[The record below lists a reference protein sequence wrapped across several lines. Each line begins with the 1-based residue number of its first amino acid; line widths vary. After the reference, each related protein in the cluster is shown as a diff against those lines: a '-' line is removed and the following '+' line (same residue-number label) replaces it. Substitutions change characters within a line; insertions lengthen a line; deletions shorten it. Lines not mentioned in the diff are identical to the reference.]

1 VTDAELLRAYEPIL
15 RFTEGELFFPSHA
28 APYIAECDLWQGRS
42 EREST
47 LVVPYGEL
55 TPQVLANVEAPPGE
69 RLFLR
74 FVQRPLSGVELA
86 RWRARPD
93 RPSFQAP
100 GRLARVGLFARIVDA
115 GFNLS
120 LLLRGTVPGG
130 TALAAWAKYHRMAED
145 DPRPVYHGRVVRED
159 GWIVLQ
165 YLFFYVMNDW
175 RTHFGGANDHE
186 ADWEQVFVYLED
198 RPEGPRPVWCA
209 AAAHES
215 RGDDL
220 RRRWDDPDL
229 HRDGD
234 HPVLYVGAGSHATYF
249 EPGEYVTTVPVPGY
263 RPVRG
268 LLEAVRVLWRD
279 VLRQVDPGDLAVRL
293 RGWLSV
299 PFIDYARGDGRAIGP
314 GAAQEWT
321 AVPLGEEVPWVS
333 RYRGLFGLD
342 TYDRFAGERAP
353 AGPKFAR
360 DGTVR
365 RSWYD
370 PLGWAG
376 LAKSAPPGRAARVLR
391 SHIAGLAAEAER
403 LRVAEREE
411 AARLPGLQLELEAL
425 SHGVAPGPVRDA
437 TAAEVARTE
446 RALAETR
453 RALAALGD
461 RTEAAEDELARV
473 EAGDFGDPRD
483 HLRSPYRPMPAE
495 VRRYGIVVELWS
507 ALGFGLLLLGMIAVA
522 YFTDVGAW
530 GAAALALAVYVALES
545 AFHRRVLRLMLWVT
559 LGLALVAAAILVW
572 EFALQLLIAAVVA
585 VAILT
590 IMDNLRELRR
600 GRT

>member
-1 VTDAELLRAYEPIL
+1 MTGAELLRAYEPIL
-15 RFTEGELFFPSHA
+15 RFTRGELFFPA
-28 APYIAECDLWQGRS
+28 DAERYIAECDLWQGRS

-55 TPQVLANVEAPPGE
+55 TPERLATIEAPPGE

-74 FVQRPLSGVELA
+74 FVQRPLTGVEFA
-86 RWRARPD
+86 VWRARPD

-100 GRLARVGLFARIVDA
+100 GRLARVGLFARVVDA
-115 GFNLS
+115 LFSLS

-130 TALAAWAKYHRMAED
+130 TALAAWAKYHELVAD

-229 HRDGD
+229 HREGD

-268 LLEAVRVLWRD
+268 LLEALRVFWRD
-279 VLRQVDPGDLAVRL
+279 VLRQVDPGDLSVRL

-299 PFIDYARGDGRAIGP
+299 PFIDYARGDGESVGP
-314 GAAQEWT
+314 AQERAWT
-321 AVPLGEEVPWVS
+321 QVLIGDEIPWVS
-333 RYRGLFGLD
+333 GYRGLFGLD

-353 AGPKFAR
+353 AGPKFSR

-376 LAKSAPPGRAARVLR
+376 LAKAAPPGRAAGVLR
-391 SHIAGLAAEAER
+391 SHLAGLEAEAER
-403 LRVAEREE
+403 LRASEREL
-411 AARLPGLQLELEAL
+411 AARLPGLQLELGGL
-425 SHGVAPGPVRDA
+425 RHGVAPGPVREE
-437 TAAEVARTE
+437 TASEVARTE
-446 RALAETR
+446 RELAAAR
-453 RALAALGD
+453 RSLAALAD
-461 RTEAAEDELARV
+461 RTEAATTELARV
-473 EAGDFGDPRD
+473 EAGDLGDPRE
-483 HLRSPYRPMPAE
+483 HLRSPYRPVPAE
-495 VRRYGIVVELWS
+495 VRRYGIVLELWS
-507 ALGFGLLLLGMIAVA
+507 ALGLGLLILAVIATA
-522 YFTDVGAW
+522 FFTDVGPW
-530 GAAALALAVYVALES
+530 GAAALAVAVYVVLES
-545 AFHRRVLRLMLWVT
+545 SFRRRLLRLLLWAT
-559 LGLALVAAAILVW
+559 LALALVAAGILVW
-572 EFALQLLIAAVVA
+572 EFALELLIVAVVGIA
-585 VAILT
+585 MLT
-590 IMDNLRELRR
+590 IVDNLRELRR
-600 GRT
+600 GR

>member
-1 VTDAELLRAYEPIL
+1 MTDAELLREYEPIL
-15 RFTEGELFFPSHA
+15 RFTKGELFFPADAES
-28 APYIAECDLWQGRS
+28 YIAECDLWQGRS
-42 EREST
+42 ERDSA
-47 LVVPYGEL
+47 LVVPYGHL
-55 TPQVLANVEAPPGE
+55 TPARLAEVEAPPGE

-74 FVQRPLSGVELA
+74 FVQRPLTGVELA

-115 GFNLS
+115 GFSLS

-130 TALAAWAKYHRMAED
+130 TALAAWAKYHRMVEH

-165 YLFFYVMNDW
+165 YLVFYVMNDW

-198 RPEGPRPVWCA
+198 RPDGPRPVWCA

-249 EPGEYVTTVPVPGY
+249 EPGEYVTTVPVPGF
-263 RPVRG
+263 RPLRG
-268 LLEAVRVLWRD
+268 LLEALRVLWRD
-279 VLRQVDPGDLAVRL
+279 VLRQVDPGDLTERL
-293 RGWLSV
+293 RSWLSV
-299 PFIDYARGDGRAIGP
+299 PFIDYARGDGSAVGP
-314 GAAQEWT
+314 GGTQEWRR
-321 AVPLGEEVPWVS
+321 LLIGDHVPWVS

-353 AGPKFAR
+353 AGPKFGR
-360 DGTVR
+360 DGTIR

-376 LAKSAPPGRAARVLR
+376 LAKEAPPTRAPAVLR
-391 SHIAGLAAEAER
+391 AHVAALEEQAER
-403 LRVAEREE
+403 LRAAEREG
-411 AARLPGLQLELEAL
+411 AARLPGLQLELAGL
-425 SHGVAPGPVRDA
+425 RHGVAPGPVRDE
-437 TAAEVARTE
+437 TAAEVARGE
-446 RALAETR
+446 RGLAATR
-453 RALAALGD
+453 RALAALAD
-461 RTEAAEDELARV
+461 RAEAARAELARL
-473 EAGDFGDPRD
+473 EAGDLRDPRE
-483 HLRSPYRPMPAE
+483 HLRRPYRPMPAE
-495 VRRYGIVVELWS
+495 VRRYGIVLELWS
-507 ALGFGLLLLGMIAVA
+507 ALGMSLLLLGVIAIA
-522 YFTDVGAW
+522 YLTDLGAW
-530 GAAALALAVYVALES
+530 AAAALAVGVYLVLES
-545 AFHRRVLRLMLWVT
+545 AFHRRLLRLLLWVT
-559 LGLALVAAAILVW
+559 LGLAIVAAAILAV
-572 EFALQLLIAAVVA
+572 EFALQLLIAAVVG

-590 IMDNLRELRR
+590 IADNVRELRR
-600 GRT
+600 